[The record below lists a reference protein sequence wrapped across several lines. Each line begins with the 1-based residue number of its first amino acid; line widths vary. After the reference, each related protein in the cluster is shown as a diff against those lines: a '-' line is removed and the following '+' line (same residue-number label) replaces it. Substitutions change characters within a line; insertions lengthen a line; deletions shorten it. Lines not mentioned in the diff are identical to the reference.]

1 MQRAE
6 KIFSLRQFTFFFVCN
21 RVYTKD
27 NYMLDSIV
35 TVERVDDWMYIMDL
49 QLYGITSKNYRTQY
63 QIEHILRKIEGGF

>member
-1 MQRAE
+1 
-6 KIFSLRQFTFFFVCN
+6 
-21 RVYTKD
+21 
-27 NYMLDSIV
+27 MLDSIV